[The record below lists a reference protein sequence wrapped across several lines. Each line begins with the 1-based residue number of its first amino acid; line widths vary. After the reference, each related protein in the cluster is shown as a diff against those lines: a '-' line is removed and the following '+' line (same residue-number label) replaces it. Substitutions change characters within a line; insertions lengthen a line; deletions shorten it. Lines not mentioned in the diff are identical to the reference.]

1 MYFFF
6 ILFFVS
12 LAIIMLMIVRKLLLI
27 NNIEEHH
34 THHVDEMFLHKILD
48 FKKIKYL
55 TVENLKKI
63 EHALIWIIV
72 RTYLVSLNFINK
84 KRKGIAIKIK
94 SKLNRNYNDNIL
106 EEKKEVSKYIKII
119 SEYRQ
124 KIRKIKHK
132 IKEEE
137 GLEYKK

>member
-1 MYFFF
+1 
-6 ILFFVS
+6 
-12 LAIIMLMIVRKLLLI
+12 MIGRKLLLI
-27 NNIEEHH
+27 NNIEEEYHA
-34 THHVDEMFLHKILD
+34 HHVDEIFISKILD

-55 TVENLKKI
+55 TIQNLKKT
-63 EHALIWIIV
+63 EHILIWITI
-72 RTYLVSLNFINK
+72 RTYLISKNFINK
-84 KRKGIAIKIK
+84 KKKDIAEKIK
-94 SKLNRNYNDNIL
+94 NKLNKNRNENIL

-137 GLEYKK
+137 GIE